1 MSEFL
6 DYERVGLDV
15 APIGASC
22 KLDGKPGAGK
32 TTESFGRMFEQFIR
46 DGLSFKETGMVT
58 YRTELAEALIAKMK
72 QSDDIDTGELNER
85 VDLEHWGTAHAVAKR
100 LVDGCDTMADDEY
113 FAEFCKERLH
123 VEYYSDDPWADTP
136 GKLLRDVFN
145 WTLQNYVPAAQA
157 GKCPRYDALV
167 SIWEGEPNIRR
178 LWSLWQEF
186 KENTDDYSHNEPL
199 YDFEEVFYAALAQD
213 VYPEVEILVIDELHD
228 AYPAMFKLLEMWA
241 EKVQED
247 GGTVIVAG
255 DEYQVINRHQGADA
269 QYFQDFDLPEIH
281 LPVSYRVPEE
291 HWVLA
296 KAIISRS
303 FETPDIRAANSGGN
317 LEVRTSPEFKWRAG
331 PVVPRERGTPSD
343 LLDDVP
349 DWVIDDYVD
358 EYGMRGDSE
367 GVMFLTRT
375 RRQAY
380 CLAMD
385 LRREGVLFT
394 GSGGTGA
401 WSWSEA
407 PTRVGLYNILQK
419 LKHVTPEDAKKWK
432 GETPEAQAAFSP
444 PVKGREI
451 VSLQKHIPARYLKQE
466 RDDLRSL
473 GDYYADSRE
482 SCDMGDL
489 TRYLTDE
496 FWIEMTNGVESLQH
510 LIRFSDA
517 LDGWI
522 RPALENNARA
532 IDPDNLSVKLY
543 TIHASKGGEAE
554 WVFLYDGVTKT
565 IKDQNLLDPEARKNE
580 DRVWYVATTRAKEGL
595 VVLRGGFE
603 WTYNYITN

>member
-1 MSEFL
+1 
-6 DYERVGLDV
+6 V
-15 APIGASC
+15 
-22 KLDGKPGAGK
+22 
-32 TTESFGRMFEQFIR
+32 
-46 DGLSFKETGMVT
+46 
-58 YRTELAEALIAKMK
+58 
-72 QSDDIDTGELNER
+72 
-85 VDLEHWGTAHAVAKR
+85 
-100 LVDGCDTMADDEY
+100 
-113 FAEFCKERLH
+113 
-123 VEYYSDDPWADTP
+123 
-136 GKLLRDVFN
+136 
-145 WTLQNYVPAAQA
+145 
-157 GKCPRYDALV
+157 PRYDALV

-401 WSWSEA
+401 WSWARPRPASGCTTSYRSSSMSRPRTPRSGRA
-407 PTRVGLYNILQK
+407 RLPGRRRRSRRRSKARDCVPT
-419 LKHVTPEDAKKWK
+419 
-432 GETPEAQAAFSP
+432 ETHPRSVPEAGARRP
-444 PVKGREI
+444 PQSG
-451 VSLQKHIPARYLKQE
+451 
-466 RDDLRSL
+466 
-473 GDYYADSRE
+473 
-482 SCDMGDL
+482 
-489 TRYLTDE
+489 
-496 FWIEMTNGVESLQH
+496 
-510 LIRFSDA
+510 
-517 LDGWI
+517 
-522 RPALENNARA
+522 
-532 IDPDNLSVKLY
+532 
-543 TIHASKGGEAE
+543 
-554 WVFLYDGVTKT
+554 
-565 IKDQNLLDPEARKNE
+565 
-580 DRVWYVATTRAKEGL
+580 
-595 VVLRGGFE
+595 
-603 WTYNYITN
+603 